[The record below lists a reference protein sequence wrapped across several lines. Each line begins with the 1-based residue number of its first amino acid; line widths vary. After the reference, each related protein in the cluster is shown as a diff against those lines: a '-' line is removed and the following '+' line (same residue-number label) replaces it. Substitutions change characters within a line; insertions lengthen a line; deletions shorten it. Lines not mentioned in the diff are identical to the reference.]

1 MNSNINTDKQLV
13 FSPNFNLL
21 DVTKLIL
28 AYFVI
33 ALHCEVLNYSQ
44 SIERICKI
52 AVPMFFVASGVLI
65 QYKVAKEGYTYLK
78 RYIKHIFRLFVIW
91 TIFYIPLSIY
101 GWKDEGLIS
110 GTLMYLRSTVMT
122 GENFMSWPLWYL
134 HALLFGSI
142 IVYYLLKK
150 STPLSS
156 ILIISFLL
164 SLVGVLM
171 DLCRMGGGNKYRIWN
186 NSKSNRCLLQ
196 NCFAYTKR
204 TVYITT
210 LFKYW
215 NGSI

>member
-1 MNSNINTDKQLV
+1 MNLNSNTDKHIV

-33 ALHCEVLNYSQ
+33 SLHCDVLNYSL

-91 TIFYIPLSIY
+91 TIIYIPLSIY
-101 GWKDEGLIS
+101 GWRDEGLIS
-110 GTLMYLRSTVMT
+110 GTLMYLRSTLMT

-142 IVYYLLKK
+142 IMYQLFKK
-150 STPLSS
+150 GTPLSA

-171 DLCRMGGGNKYRIWN
+171 DLCRLGGGNMCRIRIN
-186 NSKSNRCLLQ
+186 GKSNRYLLQ
-196 NCFAYTKR
+196 NCLAYTKR
-204 TVYITT
+204 TFYSAT
-210 LFKYW
+210 LFKYRD
-215 NGSI
+215 GAI